1 MPRLHRNQSGAGL
14 IVVVLILLVVGMVI
28 AAFVSL
34 VNTESFTATG
44 QTRGLEAFY
53 IAEGGIQYNI
63 ERNKNNVPNYSTN
76 GNWTTLG
83 AGRFKVDTPAYLT
96 NALNANDATMTVDST
111 ALFPS
116 AGRLTIGDDFDLTY
130 TGKTATTFT
139 GMQPIPH
146 PVHNLN
152 DSVYPAAKL
161 SATISSANCNDL
173 AVINVNEDTQAFDIS
188 LPFFIDSEYFSCAAK
203 TQFQFQTCRRCYLG
217 SSKASHNTNSYA
229 SQYILTSTGRVTNI
243 LSGDAQ
249 RVVQVSAG
257 PE

>member
-63 ERNKNNVPNYSTN
+63 ERNKNT
-76 GNWTTLG
+76 
-83 AGRFKVDTPAYLT
+83 
-96 NALNANDATMTVDST
+96 
-111 ALFPS
+111 
-116 AGRLTIGDDFDLTY
+116 GRLTIGDDFDLTY